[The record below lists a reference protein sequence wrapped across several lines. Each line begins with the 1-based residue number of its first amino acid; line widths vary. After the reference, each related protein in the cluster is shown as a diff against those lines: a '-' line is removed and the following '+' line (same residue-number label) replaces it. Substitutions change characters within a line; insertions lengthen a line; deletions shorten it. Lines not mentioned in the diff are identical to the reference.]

1 MSNGHGPEEGEERGV
16 RKGKGKVARLA
27 GEQRVHAAQLAAVL
41 EEARAGEAAMAAVQ
55 LAAEEARRAAAEG
68 EAGSVRTSTSA
79 ASFAL
84 LTFFAF

>member
-1 MSNGHGPEEGEERGV
+1 MLGKERAKWRGWPESSAEVEAE
-16 RKGKGKVARLA
+16 ARL
-27 GEQRVHAAQLAAVL
+27 HA
-41 EEARAGEAAMAAVQ
+41 EEALGWALQLAAVQ